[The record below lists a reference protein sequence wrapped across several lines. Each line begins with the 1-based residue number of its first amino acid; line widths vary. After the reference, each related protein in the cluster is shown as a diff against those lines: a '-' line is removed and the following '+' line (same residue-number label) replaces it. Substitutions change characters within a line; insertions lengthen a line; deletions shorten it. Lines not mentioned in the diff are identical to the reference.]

1 MKYQKLTEKYHLP
14 VYNRFPL
21 TLEKAQ
27 GAYVWDTEGH
37 KYIDA
42 MAGIAVNSLGH
53 CHPNVVQ
60 AIREQSEKLMHISNF
75 YYSEPQAKL
84 LELLTDISG
93 MSHGFLC
100 NSGGEAM
107 EAAVKA
113 ARRYGRQQQKEGPL
127 LTVSNAFHGR
137 TMGTISMGMS
147 KYAEGYGPLLNG
159 FQKIAFNDVEE
170 LRSNFTD
177 QTLGI
182 VLETVQGSGGLKV
195 ASEAFIQEAR
205 QLCDKHNALF
215 IIDEVQTGMGRTGK
229 MFGFKHYGIQ
239 PDIIAVAKA
248 MGGGFPIGG
257 MLCQPHI
264 ADAMEYGAHG
274 STYGGNP
281 LACAASYAA
290 IKTLVEEELCKQATE
305 KGIFLKQLLEETV
318 AELPEVTDIRG
329 KGLMIGVA
337 LDFEGRPVVSNMMKK
352 GILSNCTHGNVIRLV
367 PPLTIGENDLQA
379 IVKGLT
385 EAIQET
391 APAHTTN

>member
-1 MKYQKLTEKYHLP
+1 MKYQQLTEKYHLP

-21 TLEKAQ
+21 TLEEAR
-27 GAYVWDTEGH
+27 GSYAWDTEGN

-75 YYSEPQAKL
+75 YYSKPQAKL
-84 LELLTDISG
+84 LELLTNISN

-113 ARRYGRQQQKEGPL
+113 ARRYGRQQQKTGAL
-127 LTVSNAFHGR
+127 LTASNAFHGR
-137 TMGTISMGMS
+137 TMGTISMGMA
-147 KYAEGYGPLLNG
+147 KYAEGYNPLLEG
-159 FQKIAFNDVEE
+159 FGQVSFNDVEE

-177 QTLGI
+177 QTVGI
-182 VLETVQGSGGLKV
+182 VLEVVQGSGGLQV

-205 QLCDKHNALF
+205 QLCDKYNALL

-229 MFGFKHYGIQ
+229 MFGFEHYGVQ

-257 MLCQPHI
+257 MLCRPDV
-264 ADAMEYGAHG
+264 AEAMSFGAHG

-290 IKTLVEEELCKQATE
+290 INTLMEDELSRQAAE
-305 KGIFLKQLLEETV
+305 KGAFLKQLLSAT
-318 AELPEVTDIRG
+318 LSDFPWVTDIRG
-329 KGLMIGVA
+329 KGLMLGVE
-337 LDFEGRPVVSNMMKK
+337 LSFNGRPIVSEMMQK
-352 GILSNCTHGNVIRLV
+352 GVLSNCTHGNVIRLV
-367 PPLTIGENDLQA
+367 PPLIIEKNDLET
-379 IVKGLT
+379 IVEVLA
-385 EAIQET
+385 EAIKKT
-391 APAHTTN
+391 APANTTN